1 MQLNNQTLFAS
12 TLVFF
17 TALCFSFWYC
27 GPSDYDDTY
36 IYMRYVNNFL
46 SGYGMVYNIGEPSHG
61 ITSFI
66 WPQIMSFMALIFG
79 NTILVWKFVGAI
91 FFAGGISLIF
101 LALNNS
107 SKLLMRLLVI
117 FPCLV
122 APFTLRWSSSGMEN
136 GIVVFFLGL
145 FVFNWMML
153 INSLEDESKHRKFA
167 FFLGILSGF
176 LPFVRPELAIL
187 SCGTAIYFI
196 LERKLFMLYFIPAI
210 VTGLLM
216 VTASMLLIGSII
228 PQTAAAK
235 SITLEQTDLTYGI
248 RQTFKILFSSSGV
261 ALLYLIIQ
269 YRILKQY
276 NWLTYSIVA
285 GVVITVIYLGAQNHL
300 VSTRYAVIFSFPI
313 ILLFTLH
320 TNYILSLPETKH
332 SHINLT
338 IAAILAQVFLSFA
351 ILIYMFPATRIQ
363 VGTSIQSIANYVD
376 QKTEQNARIAITEIG
391 AFGFFSRR
399 YIIDLVGLV
408 DKKTLQYY
416 NTYGK
421 FPLNPGNPLFDKLM
435 IERGATHYIN
445 TYWHNPRKIL
455 GSGKVSY
462 TLLHTD
468 NNIVRNNL
476 SHDKNNLKQTWNL
489 YKVNIKAKDKKYD

>member
-1 MQLNNQTLFAS
+1 MLQNNKNLFAS
-12 TLVFF
+12 ILVFF

-36 IYMRYVNNFL
+36 IYMRYVDNFL
-46 SGYGMVYNIGEPSHG
+46 SGHGMVYNIGEQSHG
-61 ITSFI
+61 VTSFI
-66 WPQIMSFMALIFG
+66 WPQIMIFMALIFG

-91 FFAGGISLIF
+91 FFAGGISLTF

-117 FPCLV
+117 LPCLV
-122 APFTLRWSSSGMEN
+122 APFTLRSSSSGMEN
-136 GIVVFFLGL
+136 GLVVFFLGL

-153 INSLEDESKHRKFA
+153 INTRYDDSKHRKLA
-167 FFLGILSGF
+167 FLLGILTGI

-196 LERKLFMLYFIPAI
+196 LERKLFILYFIPAI
-210 VTGLLM
+210 VTLLLM
-216 VTASMLLIGSII
+216 VTASMLLMGSII

-248 RQTFKILFSSSGV
+248 RQTFKILLSSSGV

-269 YRILKQY
+269 YRMLKQY
-276 NWLTYSIVA
+276 NWLTYSIIA
-285 GVVITVIYLGAQNHL
+285 GVVMTVIYLGVQNHL

-320 TNYILSLPETKH
+320 THYILSLPETKH
-332 SHINLT
+332 SHVNLT
-338 IAAILAQVFLSFA
+338 IAAIFVQVFLSFA
-351 ILIYMFPATRIQ
+351 VLIYMFPATRIQ
-363 VGTSIQSIANYVD
+363 VGASIQGIASYID
-376 QKTEQNARIAITEIG
+376 KKTELNARIATTETG

-399 YIIDLVGLV
+399 YIIGLLGLV

-416 NTYGK
+416 YLYGK
-421 FPLNPGNPLFDKLM
+421 PPLEPGNPLFDKLM

-445 TYWHNPRKIL
+445 AYWHNPKKNI
-455 GSGKVSY
+455 GQGKVFY

-468 NNIVRNNL
+468 NSIIRNNL
-476 SHDKNNLKQTWNL
+476 SSDRNNLKQTWNL
-489 YKVNIKAKDKKYD
+489 YQVNIRDNNGIN